1 MKADR
6 RQKNGGNLLIEVVE
20 LPCVPTWASVG
31 KKNERRVRVT
41 DARED
46 VRRRLYI
53 AHVIRTTTW
62 CLKGVI
68 DPRDT

>member
-41 DARED
+41 DACED
-46 VRRRLYI
+46 VNGDCTSRTLY
-53 AHVIRTTTW
+53 VRQR
-62 CLKGVI
+62 GV
-68 DPRDT
+68 